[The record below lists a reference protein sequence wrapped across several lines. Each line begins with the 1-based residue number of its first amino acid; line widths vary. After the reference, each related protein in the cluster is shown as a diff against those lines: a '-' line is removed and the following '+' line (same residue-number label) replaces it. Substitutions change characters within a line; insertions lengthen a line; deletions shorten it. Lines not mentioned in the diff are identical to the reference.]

1 MAGEDLSHSINHIK
15 QESDSFFR
23 VESICH
29 WISLSLCINLAVL
42 APVSISLS
50 VFVFYYMYLSGLVPC
65 ISTQRALFISLP
77 EYLMEIF
84 RLLSTFDLWCL
95 SPPLSWWWCRDPLC
109 LHTVGLE
116 HLIED
121 QFWPR
126 SHSEARWEAW
136 VRVRNHLASHYYT
149 RLSPPACH
157 YLLYRL
163 KYKEAQRHSIK
174 VNSCPESAS
183 SDIYQNHQYLRCIA
197 CISKPIVQTTSSR
210 KYTKLY

>member
-65 ISTQRALFISLP
+65 ISTQRALYISLP

-84 RLLSTFDLWCL
+84 RLLSTFDLCCL

-116 HLIED
+116 HLVED

-149 RLSPPACH
+149 DCLHQHAIIYTIVLNTKKHSVIV
-157 YLLYRL
+157 L
-163 KYKEAQRHSIK
+163 KSTAAQRVPLLTFTKITNIFVVLH
-174 VNSCPESAS
+174 VSA
-183 SDIYQNHQYLRCIA
+183 NL
-197 CISKPIVQTTSSR
+197 
-210 KYTKLY
+210 